1 MLLSHQPGRLGML
14 LGETL
19 TLAFCLL
26 SIHSR
31 QGYGAGSLDRGAFW
45 AQGCGQRPTQSR
57 IQGGDAAPE

>member
-26 SIHSR
+26 SIHFPNKDTGTAR
-31 QGYGAGSLDRGAFW
+31 WGE
-45 AQGCGQRPTQSR
+45 
-57 IQGGDAAPE
+57 AAPE

>member
-26 SIHSR
+26 SIHPNKDTGPARSTVAR
-31 QGYGAGSLDRGAFW
+31 FGRRVWPEADTVPNPRG
-45 AQGCGQRPTQSR
+45 
-57 IQGGDAAPE
+57 

>member
-1 MLLSHQPGRLGML
+1 MLLCHQPGRLGML

-26 SIHSR
+26 SIHSK

-45 AQGCGQRPTQSR
+45 AQGMAMSP
-57 IQGGDAAPE
+57 IQGGEVAPE